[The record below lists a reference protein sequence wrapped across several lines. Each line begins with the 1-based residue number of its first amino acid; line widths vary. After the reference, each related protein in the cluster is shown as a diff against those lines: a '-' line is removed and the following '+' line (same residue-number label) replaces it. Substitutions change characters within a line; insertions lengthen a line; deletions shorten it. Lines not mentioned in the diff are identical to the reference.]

1 MGLPF
6 PRLRPLPANRRREGR
21 NPGVE
26 APFPGPG
33 RFQSEYWKDIVPAWL
48 VDEQML
54 VQDSRAAK
62 PIGGYAVCTTALR
75 LDDYYDSYRLLA
87 AYLAYLDTLLDRP
100 PATNT

>member
-1 MGLPF
+1 M
-6 PRLRPLPANRRREGR
+6 NRRREGR
-21 NPGVE
+21 NPGVG

-62 PIGGYAVCTTALR
+62 PIGGIRGVYNLTPHEA
-75 LDDYYDSYRLLA
+75 
-87 AYLAYLDTLLDRP
+87 
-100 PATNT
+100 NH